1 MRVLIASDAWDPQ
14 VNGVVRSIDETRT
27 ALLGFGID
35 VELLTPCRFRTVP
48 LPTYPE
54 IRVALA
60 SSAAAARAIIT
71 GRPDAIHIATEGPI
85 GFATRRACLDHGL
98 AFTTSYHTRFP
109 DYLRART
116 GIPVAWSYAWLRRF
130 HSAAAATMVSTETLR
145 SELVGRGFAR
155 LAKWS
160 RGVDTALF
168 RPEARA
174 ALDLEGPI
182 FLYVGRLA
190 VEKNVG
196 AFLDLDLPGTK
207 LVVGDGPARAA
218 LQARYPSAVFL
229 GVRTGEDLARIYA
242 SADVFVFPSLT
253 DTFGLVL
260 LEALA
265 SGLPVAAFP
274 VPGPVDVLG
283 GADVGVLD
291 HDLRRAALAALAI
304 PRDRC
309 REFALARSWTACA
322 EEFVAHLAPTFGAGG
337 VFRTRLP
344 VRGAPAAMPPPI
356 ERGSLPR

>member
-1 MRVLIASDAWDPQ
+1 MRILVASDAWHPQ

-27 ALLGFGID
+27 ALASLGIS

-60 SSAAAARAIIT
+60 SSGAAARAIIG

-85 GFATRRACLDHGL
+85 GLATRRACLDHGL

-116 GIPVAWSYAWLRRF
+116 GIPVSWSYAWLRRF
-130 HSAAAATMVSTETLR
+130 HAAASVTMVSTETLR
-145 SELVGRGFAR
+145 AELAGRGFAR
-155 LAKWS
+155 LATWS

-174 ALDLEGPI
+174 PLDLRRPVV
-182 FLYVGRLA
+182 LYVGRLA
-190 VEKNVG
+190 VEKNVR
-196 AFLDLDLPGTK
+196 AFLGLDLPGSK
-207 LVVGDGPARAA
+207 VVVGDGPARAS
-218 LQARYPSAVFL
+218 LEARHPSCLFL

-274 VPGPVDVLG
+274 VPGPKDVLA

-291 HDLRRAALAALAI
+291 PDLRRAALAALAI

-309 REFALARSWTACA
+309 RAFALGRSWTACA
-322 EEFVAHLAPTFGAGG
+322 EEFVAHLAPTFGSGG
-337 VFRTRLP
+337 AVRPRTP
-344 VRGAPAAMPPPI
+344 ARGARAALPPTI
-356 ERGSLPR
+356 LPRPSHR